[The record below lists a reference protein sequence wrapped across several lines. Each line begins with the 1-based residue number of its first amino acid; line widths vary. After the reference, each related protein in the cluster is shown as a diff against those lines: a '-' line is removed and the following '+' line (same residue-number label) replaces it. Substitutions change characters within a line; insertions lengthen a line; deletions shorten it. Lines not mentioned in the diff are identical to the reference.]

1 MENSRSRC
9 IAKLNELNGIDH
21 VASVNNSMRLT
32 YDSIIMSGDLSNVN
46 AIINNNITVLG
57 YPENQ
62 TTMLPQG
69 DTEFKNKRT
78 VFNSDS
84 ISLNTNSDRYGFTWN
99 GKSMNPE
106 LLDTDD
112 KFIVKMSQNFI
123 NNLFTI
129 MKNFEGLNDVTD
141 KDVKTTNVFVSP
153 KEEDDNI
160 FKFWPLIGTLEF
172 KGILNNMEDRR
183 KTRTQNMS

>member
-1 MENSRSRC
+1 
-9 IAKLNELNGIDH
+9 
-21 VASVNNSMRLT
+21 
-32 YDSIIMSGDLSNVN
+32 
-46 AIINNNITVLG
+46 
-57 YPENQ
+57 
-62 TTMLPQG
+62 
-69 DTEFKNKRT
+69 
-78 VFNSDS
+78 
-84 ISLNTNSDRYGFTWN
+84 
-99 GKSMNPE
+99 MNPE